1 MIIREFS
8 DETDIDE
15 ITVLMKKLCALK
27 GQDFDE
33 VRWRNSLENRM
44 KKDSKLE
51 VIVAF
56 DKATE
61 QVLGM
66 AHCSIRNSE
75 DGSRFGVV
83 SNLIVKEEKRI
94 TGIGEQLMKQAVDFF
109 RRNHTNSIRLA
120 LKTSLDDGAK
130 ILFKKLGFLEIFRI
144 YEKEI

>member
-1 MIIREFS
+1 MIIREFYI
-8 DETDIDE
+8 DDIDE

-44 KKDSKLE
+44 KKDSDSE

-56 DKATE
+56 DKVTE

-83 SNLIVKEEKRI
+83 SNLIVKEEKRR
-94 TGIGEQLMKQAVDFF
+94 TGIGEQLMKQAIDYFK
-109 RRNHTNSIRLA
+109 RNHIDSIRLA
-120 LKTSLDDGAK
+120 LKTSLNDAAK
-130 ILFKKLGFLEIFRI
+130 ILFKRLDFKEILRI
-144 YEKEI
+144 YELNL